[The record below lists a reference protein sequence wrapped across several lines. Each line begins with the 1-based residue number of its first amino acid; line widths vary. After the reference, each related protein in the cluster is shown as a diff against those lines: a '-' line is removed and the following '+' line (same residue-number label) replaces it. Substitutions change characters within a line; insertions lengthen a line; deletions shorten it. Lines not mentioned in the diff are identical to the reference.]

1 MVFDQLGK
9 EESVGKPPDG
19 ITIKIKNESENELDV
34 GEILIHGN
42 NVIKNYWKN
51 EPEDKIIDGW
61 LHTGDIG
68 HKDVDGYLY
77 LDGRLDGLINIAGE
91 KVMAEEIEKVV
102 RVLTGVEDIVAVGM
116 KNEMYGQVI
125 KAFIKKS
132 INSEITKSEI
142 LTHCIKNLETFKAAR
157 EIEFVK
163 DLPRNEFGKIQRFRL
178 E

>member
-1 MVFDQLGK
+1 
-9 EESVGKPPDG
+9 
-19 ITIKIKNESENELDV
+19 
-34 GEILIHGN
+34 
-42 NVIKNYWKN
+42 
-51 EPEDKIIDGW
+51 
-61 LHTGDIG
+61 
-68 HKDVDGYLY
+68 
-77 LDGRLDGLINIAGE
+77 
-91 KVMAEEIEKVV
+91 MAEEIEKVV

-142 LTHCIKNLETFKAAR
+142 LTHCIKNLETFKVPR

-178 E
+178 EWKIWMMIT